1 MKLLF
6 DHHLSRKL
14 VGRLADLFPHSSHGV
29 FHQLERAEDI
39 DIWLLAQQGDFTIIS
54 KDSDFNDIT
63 TLRGSPPKVIWLRV
77 GNCTTKDVDM
87 IIRNNYHLIERFID
101 DDTSS
106 ILEVQ

>member
-14 VGRLADLFPHSSHGV
+14 VARLADLFPNSSHVV

-39 DIWLLAQQGDFTIIS
+39 DIWLFAQRGDFTIVS

-63 TLRGSPPKVIWLRV
+63 TLRGPPPKVIWLRI
-77 GNCTTKDVDM
+77 GNCTTKDVEI
-87 IIRNNYHLIERFID
+87 IIRNNYHLIEQFIGD
-101 DDTSS
+101 GTSS